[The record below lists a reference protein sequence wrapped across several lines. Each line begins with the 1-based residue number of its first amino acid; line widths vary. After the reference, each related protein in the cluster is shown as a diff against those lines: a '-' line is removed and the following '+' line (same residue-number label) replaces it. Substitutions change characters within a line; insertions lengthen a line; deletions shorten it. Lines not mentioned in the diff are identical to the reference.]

1 MNYLYNKFLKIYVEK
16 LKYFQYSDNTIRGY
30 SHYFEK
36 FLIDVDKHPQHITSS
51 DFSDYLL
58 NYNFTSIS
66 QQNQIINAL
75 KFGYKKV
82 LNKKYYKIDFERPRS
97 EKKLPQVID
106 KDFLLNNINKI
117 KNIKHKC
124 IILLGYS
131 CGLRISEVINLKI
144 KNIDSKRMIINIIQ
158 SKGNKDRIIKLPLN
172 LLTILREYYKE
183 YKPKDY
189 LFNGQNNSLQYS
201 SESCNKLI
209 KHYLGKEYHFHL
221 LRHSYA
227 THLLDMG
234 IDLRFIQNQLGH
246 SSSKTTEIYTHV
258 SVRSLQNIPDL
269 I

>member
-1 MNYLYNKFLKIYVEK
+1 MNRLCDKFLKIYIEK
-16 LKYFQYSDNTIRGY
+16 LKYFQYSDNTIRDY

-36 FLIDVDKHPQHITSS
+36 FLIDVNKYSQHITSS

-58 NYNFTSIS
+58 KYNFTSIS

-75 KFGYKKV
+75 KFGYEKV
-82 LNKKYYKIDFERPRS
+82 LNKKYDKIDFERPR
-97 EKKLPQVID
+97 KKRKLPQVID
-106 KDFLLNNINKI
+106 KDFLLNKINKI
-117 KNIKHKC
+117 KNIKHKS
-124 IILLGYS
+124 ILLLGYS

-183 YKPKDY
+183 YKPKEY

>member
-1 MNYLYNKFLKIYVEK
+1 MLNEKIIKISEQKLIFLHYSKNTVNIYIHYIRKF
-16 LKYFQYSDNTIRGY
+16 
-30 SHYFEK
+30 FEK
-36 FLIDVDKHPQHITSS
+36 FPNKQSIHFNS
-51 DFSDYLL
+51 DDFQCYLN
-58 NYNFTSIS
+58 NYRFTSIS
-66 QQNQIINAL
+66 QQNQIINAI
-75 KFGYKKV
+75 KFLYEKV
-82 LNKKYYKIDFERPRS
+82 LNKKYNKIDFERPRK
-97 EKKLPQVID
+97 ERKLPQVID
-106 KDFLLNNINKI
+106 RNFLLNNINKI
-117 KNIKHKC
+117 KNIKHKS
-124 IILLGYS
+124 ILLLGYS

-144 KNIDSKRMIINIIQ
+144 KDIDSKRMIINIIQ
-158 SKGNKDRIIKLPLN
+158 SKGNKDRIVKLPLK

-227 THLLDMG
+227 THLLDIG